1 MVQYYK
7 NILKASAKTLML
19 FLAITLLS
27 ACSSIVRFSSDTISS
42 NIGKTK
48 SQEEDIDLSGFSGR
62 SYGKASYYGNEFE
75 SRKTANGE
83 FYSGSKLTAAH
94 RELPFGTY
102 LKVTNRKNLKQV
114 IVKVND
120 RGPFVSGRILDLSR
134 SAAEQLDMLQDGIA
148 SVEIEIIGKE

>member
-1 MVQYYK
+1 MKLNNK
-7 NILKASAKTLML
+7 NIYRASAKTSML
-19 FLAITLLS
+19 FLALLLLS
-27 ACSSIVRFSSDTISS
+27 ACSSVVRFSSNTLSS
-42 NIGKTK
+42 GIVNNKNNK
-48 SQEEDIDLSGFSGR
+48 AENELSGFPEHF
-62 SYGKASYYGNEFE
+62 YGKASYYGNEFE

-102 LKVTNRKNLKQV
+102 LKVTNRKNQKQV

-134 SAAEQLDMLQDGIA
+134 SAAEQLDMIRDGIA
-148 SVEIEIIGKE
+148 EVEIEILDQQ

>member
-1 MVQYYK
+1 LVGY
-7 NILKASAKTLML
+7 
-19 FLAITLLS
+19 
-27 ACSSIVRFSSDTISS
+27 
-42 NIGKTK
+42 
-48 SQEEDIDLSGFSGR
+48 
-62 SYGKASYYGNEFE
+62 ASYYADKFE
-75 SRKTANGE
+75 NRKTANGE